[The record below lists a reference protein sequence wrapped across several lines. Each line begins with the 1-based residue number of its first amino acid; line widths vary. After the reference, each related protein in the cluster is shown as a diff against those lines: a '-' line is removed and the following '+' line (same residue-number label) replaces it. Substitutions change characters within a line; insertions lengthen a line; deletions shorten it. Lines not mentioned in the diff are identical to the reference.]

1 MTRNYVSLL
10 ALLFTAQ
17 ICLMSPFQCFKMFLM
32 VRTLENYT
40 LIRFLSAQY
49 SIVICRHNVVQQIS
63 GIYSSSITE
72 ILYPVISNPHFLLPP
87 VSGNSHSSLC
97 FYAWRI
103 PRTQELDVAKSQTKQ
118 SD

>member
-10 ALLFTAQ
+10 ALLFTAY
-17 ICLMSPFQCFKMFLM
+17 ICLMSSFQCFKMFLM
-32 VRTLENYT
+32 VRTFENYT

-87 VSGNSHSSLC
+87 ASGNSHSSLC
-97 FYAWRI
+97 FY
-103 PRTQELDVAKSQTKQ
+103 EFD
-118 SD
+118 